1 MSNLEINKLI
11 VELTAHFKRFAVPED
26 APAMKKYMKNRFE
39 FLGLKKDIREAATK
53 SFWAINKLPEDEDL
67 KALVKAIWQQPYREL
82 HYMAL
87 QLLVKPIKKADES
100 WIELLEFLIV
110 NQSWWDSV
118 DIVAAKLIG
127 AYLKKH
133 KNINAIYPNNW
144 IASDNMWLRRT
155 AILYQ
160 LKYKEKTDTDRLFDY
175 ILQTAQEK
183 EFFIQK
189 AQGWSLREYAK
200 TDMQA
205 VVDFV
210 KSNKEKLSNL
220 TKKEALKHCK

>member
-1 MSNLEINKLI
+1 MSNFEINKLI
-11 VELTAHFKRFAVPED
+11 VELTAHFKGFAVPED
-26 APAMKKYMKNRFE
+26 APAMKKYMKSRFE

-53 SFWAINKLPEDEDL
+53 SFWATNRLPEGEDL
-67 KALVKAIWQQPYREL
+67 KTFVKAIWQQPYREL

-87 QLLVKPIKKADES
+87 QLLEKPIKKADES

-118 DIVAAKLIG
+118 DTVAAKLIG
-127 AYLKKH
+127 AFLEKH
-133 KNINAIYPNNW
+133 QNYNAIYPNKW
-144 IASDNMWLRRT
+144 IASDDMWLRRT

-160 LKYKEKTDTDRLFDY
+160 LKYKEKTDTDRLFDH
-175 ILQTAQEK
+175 ILRTAHEK

-189 AQGWSLREYAK
+189 AQGWTLREYAK

-205 VVDFV
+205 VVEFV
-210 KSNKEKLSNL
+210 KKNESALSNL
-220 TKKEALKHCK
+220 TKREALKHCK